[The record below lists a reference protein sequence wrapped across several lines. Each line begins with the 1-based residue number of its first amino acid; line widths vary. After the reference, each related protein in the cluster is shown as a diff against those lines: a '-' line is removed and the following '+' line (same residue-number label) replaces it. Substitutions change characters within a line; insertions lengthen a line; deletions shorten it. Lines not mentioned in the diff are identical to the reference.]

1 MTTENS
7 SGKIGVTV
15 DNAVRSLAQQF
26 YDKVAGKD
34 NRVLLDGEVRPDNP
48 DYGTIGRELLP
59 AEIIGVMKKLIGKAL
74 LVKKKEQVQ
83 REERQGEAE
92 ELSVLIMEELSFL
105 SGNKDMERY
114 ALDMIAVKTCHH
126 RMYNKSVGGSIEE
139 KDHAITLSDDL
150 EDLLGD
156 IDLDAELDAMT
167 ELRDCRVQTRGMGKK
182 KDKASTDTD
191 PVIIQIREVVPS
203 IQDMLIEKGETI
215 ARYCMKYIAK
225 THEFQ
230 CLRMTTKAKESEEGE
245 VAVDLQVVQ
254 GATGGE

>member
-1 MTTENS
+1 MD
-7 SGKIGVTV
+7 GKIGVTV
-15 DNAVRSLAQQF
+15 DNAVRSLANQF
-26 YDKVAGKD
+26 FAKVAGRD
-34 NRVLLDGEVRPDNP
+34 NLPLIGDAVRPDDP
-48 DYGTIGRELLP
+48 DYGTLGRALLP
-59 AEIIGVMKKLIGKAL
+59 AEVQGLMKKLIGKAL

-92 ELSVLIMEELSFL
+92 EISVLIMEELDFL
-105 SGNKDMERY
+105 AGNKDMQRY

-139 KDHAITLSDDL
+139 KDTAITLADDL

-182 KDKASTDTD
+182 KDKADSEND

-203 IQDMLIEKGETI
+203 IQDLLIDKGETI
-215 ARYCMKYIAK
+215 ARYCMKFIAK
-225 THEFQ
+225 KYEFQ
-230 CLRMTTKAKESEEGE
+230 CLRMTTAAKESEEGE
-245 VAVDLQVVQ
+245 VAPDLQVVQ

>member
-15 DNAVRSLAQQF
+15 DNAVRSLANQF
-26 YDKVAGKD
+26 FEKVAGKD
-34 NRVLLDGEVRPDNP
+34 NLPLIAGQVRPDNP
-48 DYGTIGRELLP
+48 DYGNLGRELQP
-59 AEIIGVMKKLIGKAL
+59 AEVQGLLKKLIGKAL

-83 REERQGEAE
+83 REERQSEAE
-92 ELSVLIMEELSFL
+92 EISVIIMEELSFL
-105 SGNKDMERY
+105 AGNKDMERY

-139 KDHAITLSDDL
+139 KDTAITLSDDL

-182 KDKASTDTD
+182 KDKASSEND

-203 IQDMLIEKGETI
+203 IQDLLIDKGETI
-215 ARYCMKYIAK
+215 ARYCMKFIAK

-230 CLRMTTKAKESEEGE
+230 CLRMTTKAKEGEEGE
-245 VAVDLQVVQ
+245 VAPDLQVVQ